1 MYIVVPEPVEVI
13 SSNVPT
19 IEAGI
24 AVFTTGQ
31 NYDLGVEVQ
40 KGEDIFESLKANNT
54 DAPIAQT
61 TSLSWEYKR
70 KTNYKRMFDSSMT
83 SYTSNDIE
91 ISYDLRTND
100 IDIVSFFGL
109 EATSVKVELYGYGN
123 TQLYSKEIELYTR
136 AVTDWQNWTIAR
148 PEFRKTAF
156 FRDIPFTWNG
166 TLKITISNLNGLAKC
181 SHCTFG
187 MSKDLGITLADP
199 KPISSIRN
207 VISKEKQA
215 DGSVITENSMTYK
228 RVVANVLLDTS
239 RASEVQN
246 ILEQY
251 SITPSLFV
259 ADEREGGIDCLLV
272 FGIYKDFDMPIGLE
286 NTEYQLEIEGVI

>member
-1 MYIVVPEPVEVI
+1 MYIVVPEPVI
-13 SSNVPT
+13 IKSSNIPVVEDSIP
-19 IEAGI
+19 
-24 AVFTTGQ
+24 VFVTGQ
-31 NYDLGVEVQ
+31 TYNLGIEVQ
-40 KGEDIFESLKANNT
+40 KGEDIFESLKDDNS
-54 DAPIAQT
+54 DIPVAQT
-61 TSLSWEYKR
+61 TSLSWQYKR
-70 KTNYKRMFDSSMT
+70 KTNYKRMFDDSMT
-83 SYTSNDIE
+83 SFTSNDGE
-91 ISYDLRTND
+91 IYYELRTND

-109 EATSVKVELYGYGN
+109 VATSVKVELYGYEN

-136 AVTDWQNWTIAR
+136 VVADWQSWTIAR
-148 PEFRKTAF
+148 PEFKKTAF
-156 FRDIPFTWNG
+156 FRDIPFAWDG
-166 TLKITISNLNGLAKC
+166 ILKITIFNLNGIAQC
-181 SHCTFG
+181 SHCVFG

-207 VISKEKQA
+207 LISKEKQA
-215 DGSVITENSMTYK
+215 DGSILTANSMTYK

-246 ILEQY
+246 ILEEY
-251 SITPSLFV
+251 TVTPSLFV